1 MSEEKASE
9 KIGNITLDLTH
20 YQGKDIYSDG
30 DIEDEILGIVKE
42 LSPVEYPRVIEERAS
57 WPILYHLSAL
67 RENIV
72 DWLPIQKTDKV
83 LEVGSGCG
91 AITGALAR
99 KAASVTCVDL
109 SKKRSTINAYKNAD
123 CDNVTI
129 HVGNFKDIEPD
140 LDTDFDYVCLIGV
153 FEYGQGY
160 MGSDKPYHDF
170 LNILKKHVKKD
181 GRLVIAIEN
190 KFGLKYFAGC
200 KEDHVAGY
208 FSGIENYAEDG
219 GVRTFTRNGLE

>member
-1 MSEEKASE
+1 MSEEKTIE
-9 KIGNITLDLTH
+9 KIGEITLDLKH
-20 YQGKDIYSDG
+20 YGGTDIYSDG
-30 DIEDEILGIVKE
+30 DIEDELLSIVRD
-42 LSPVEYPRVIEERAS
+42 LSPVEYPKRIEERGS
-57 WPILYHLSAL
+57 WPILYHLSSQ

-72 DWLPIQKTDKV
+72 NWLPIKKTDKV

-109 SKKRSTINAYKNAD
+109 SQRRSTINAYKNAE

-140 LDTDFDYVCLIGV
+140 LATDFDYVCLIGV

-160 MGSDKPYHDF
+160 MGSDTPYHDF
-170 LNILKKHVKKD
+170 LNILLKEINEETFITET
-181 GRLVIAIEN
+181 LV
-190 KFGLKYFAGC
+190 
-200 KEDHVAGY
+200 
-208 FSGIENYAEDG
+208 
-219 GVRTFTRNGLE
+219 